1 MGFFGRKKDKE
12 KEKEKKG
19 GLFGWMKRKQADEPE
34 REEQIVEPEPETDTD
49 DVAAQMLAE
58 REAARQAETEQWR
71 EAAEAE
77 IAADQAE
84 AAALAAKA
92 AQDELL
98 TEEEDSEAEN
108 EEDEDDE
115 EPIAVTFQPEEAE
128 SEAEEAEPETVKVEP
143 EAVAEPETV
152 ESEPETVAEPE
163 TVESELEE
171 VAESETVE
179 SELEEVAEPE
189 TVESELEEVAEP
201 ETVEPEPEAV
211 AELETVEPEPE
222 AVAEPETVETEP
234 EEIAEPETVETEPE
248 EVAEPETEEVE
259 PEEVAE
265 PETVE
270 TEPEEIAE
278 PETVETE
285 PEEVAEPETEEVEP
299 EEVAEP
305 ETVEPEPEEVAEPE
319 TVETEPEEPQ
329 EPEKKKKKGFF
340 EKIRDGL
347 RKTKD
352 SVIAKMQLVLNA
364 FTKIDE
370 DLFDQ
375 LEETMIMG
383 DMGAETSIEI
393 CDQLRKRVKE
403 RGITDPKQIMG
414 LIQEIIGEML
424 GEDQTL
430 QLQTKPSVIMV
441 IGVNGAGKT
450 TTIGKLCHQLKED
463 GKKVIVAAADT
474 FRAAAIDQLE
484 VWTDRAG
491 VELVKHAE
499 GSDPAAVVYDAIEA
513 AKARNCDVLICDTAG
528 RLHNKKNLMQELAKI
543 NRIIEN
549 KAAGCDKEILLVLD
563 ATTGQNAVNQARLFK
578 EVADITGIV
587 LTKLDGTA
595 KGGIIVSIKNEL
607 EIPVKLIGVGEKID
621 DLQPFHARDFVNALF
636 ETEERK

>member
-71 EAAEAE
+71 EEAEAE

-98 TEEEDSEAEN
+98 TEEEDSEADA
-108 EEDEDDE
+108 EDEEDDE
-115 EPIAVTFQPEEAE
+115 EPIAVTFKPEEAEPKAEEAE
-128 SEAEEAEPETVKVEP
+128 SEEVAEP
-143 EAVAEPETV
+143 EAVETEPKEVIEPETV
-152 ESEPETVAEPE
+152 EVEPET
-163 TVESELEE
+163 

-179 SELEEVAEPE
+179 V
-189 TVESELEEVAEP
+189 
-201 ETVEPEPEAV
+201 EPEAV
-211 AELETVEPEPE
+211 T
-222 AVAEPETVETEP
+222 
-234 EEIAEPETVETEPE
+234 EPETVETEPE

-259 PEEVAE
+259 PEAVAE
-265 PETVE
+265 LEAVE
-270 TEPEEIAE
+270 P
-278 PETVETE
+278 
-285 PEEVAEPETEEVEP
+285 EP

-305 ETVEPEPEEVAEPE
+305 ETVEPEPKAVAEPE
-319 TVETEPEEPQ
+319 TVETEPEELDETEAEASEPEEPQ

>member
-58 REAARQAETEQWR
+58 REASRQAETEQWR
-71 EAAEAE
+71 EEAEAE

-98 TEEEDSEAEN
+98 TEEEDSEADAED

-152 ESEPETVAEPE
+152 ET
-163 TVESELEE
+163 ELEE
-171 VAESETVE
+171 I
-179 SELEEVAEPE
+179 AEPE

-201 ETVEPEPEAV
+201 ETVETEPEEV
-211 AELETVEPEPE
+211 AEPETVEPEPE

-234 EEIAEPETVETEPE
+234 EEIAEPETVEPEPE

-259 PEEVAE
+259 LEEVAE

-270 TEPEEIAE
+270 T
-278 PETVETE
+278 
-285 PEEVAEPETEEVEP
+285 
-299 EEVAEP
+299 
-305 ETVEPEPEEVAEPE
+305 EPEEVAEPE

-375 LEETMIMG
+375 LEETMIIG

>member
-71 EAAEAE
+71 EEAEAE

-98 TEEEDSEAEN
+98 TEEEDSEADA
-108 EEDEDDE
+108 EDEDDE

-143 EAVAEPETV
+143 E
-152 ESEPETVAEPE
+152 
-163 TVESELEE
+163 E
-171 VAESETVE
+171 V
-179 SELEEVAEPE
+179 
-189 TVESELEEVAEP
+189 
-201 ETVEPEPEAV
+201 
-211 AELETVEPEPE
+211 
-222 AVAEPETVETEP
+222 
-234 EEIAEPETVETEPE
+234 AEPETVETEPE

-265 PETVE
+265 PETEESESEELDE
-270 TEPEEIAE
+270 TE
-278 PETVETE
+278 TE
-285 PEEVAEPETEEVEP
+285 AS
-299 EEVAEP
+299 
-305 ETVEPEPEEVAEPE
+305 
-319 TVETEPEEPQ
+319 EPEEPQ

>member
-71 EAAEAE
+71 EEAEAE

-98 TEEEDSEAEN
+98 TEEEDSEADA
-108 EEDEDDE
+108 EDEDDE

-128 SEAEEAEPETVKVEP
+128 PEAEEAEPETVKVEP
-143 EAVAEPETV
+143 EAVAEP
-152 ESEPETVAEPE
+152 
-163 TVESELEE
+163 
-171 VAESETVE
+171 ETVE

-201 ETVEPEPEAV
+201 ETVE
-211 AELETVEPEPE
+211 TEPE

-234 EEIAEPETVETEPE
+234 EEIAEPET
-248 EVAEPETEEVE
+248 EEVE

-270 TEPEEIAE
+270 SEPEEFD
-278 PETVETE
+278 ETE
-285 PEEVAEPETEEVEP
+285 AE
-299 EEVAEP
+299 AS
-305 ETVEPEPEEVAEPE
+305 
-319 TVETEPEEPQ
+319 EPEEPQ

>member
-34 REEQIVEPEPETDTD
+34 REEQIVESEPETDTD

-71 EAAEAE
+71 EEAEAE
-77 IAADQAE
+77 IAADQVE

-108 EEDEDDE
+108 EEDEE
-115 EPIAVTFQPEEAE
+115 EPIVVTFQPEEAD
-128 SEAEEAEPETVKVEP
+128 SEAEETEP
-143 EAVAEPETV
+143 
-152 ESEPETVAEPE
+152 
-163 TVESELEE
+163 
-171 VAESETVE
+171 
-179 SELEEVAEPE
+179 EEVAEPE
-189 TVESELEEVAEP
+189 TVETELEEI
-201 ETVEPEPEAV
+201 T
-211 AELETVEPEPE
+211 
-222 AVAEPETVETEP
+222 EPETVETEL
-234 EEIAEPETVETEPE
+234 EEITEPEIVETELEEVTEPETVETEPE
-248 EVAEPETEEVE
+248 EVAEPETEETEPEEIAEPETEEYEPEEVAEPETEESESEEVAEPETEESE

-270 TEPEEIAE
+270 TEPEE
-278 PETVETE
+278 
-285 PEEVAEPETEEVEP
+285 VAEPEAEASESEELDETE
-299 EEVAEP
+299 AE
-305 ETVEPEPEEVAEPE
+305 AS
-319 TVETEPEEPQ
+319 EPEEPQ

>member
-34 REEQIVEPEPETDTD
+34 REAQIVELEPETDTD
-49 DVAAQMLAE
+49 DIAAQMLAE

-71 EAAEAE
+71 EEAEAE

-98 TEEEDSEAEN
+98 TEEEDSEADAED

-152 ESEPETVAEPE
+152 ESEPEA
-163 TVESELEE
+163 

-189 TVESELEEVAEP
+189 TVEA
-201 ETVEPEPEAV
+201 
-211 AELETVEPEPE
+211 EPE
-222 AVAEPETVETEP
+222 AVAEPETVGTEPEAVAEPKMVEAEPEAVAEPEIVETEP
-234 EEIAEPETVETEPE
+234 ETVAEPETVEVESE
-248 EVAEPETEEVE
+248 AVAELETEEVE
-259 PEEVAE
+259 PEEFEE
-265 PETVE
+265 PE
-270 TEPEEIAE
+270 AS
-278 PETVETE
+278 
-285 PEEVAEPETEEVEP
+285 
-299 EEVAEP
+299 
-305 ETVEPEPEEVAEPE
+305 
-319 TVETEPEEPQ
+319 EPEEPQ

-375 LEETMIMG
+375 LEETMIIG

>member
-71 EAAEAE
+71 EEAEAE

-98 TEEEDSEAEN
+98 TEEEDSEADAED

-152 ESEPETVAEPE
+152 E
-163 TVESELEE
+163 
-171 VAESETVE
+171 
-179 SELEEVAEPE
+179 
-189 TVESELEEVAEP
+189 
-201 ETVEPEPEAV
+201 
-211 AELETVEPEPE
+211 PEPE
-222 AVAEPETVETEP
+222 AVAEPETVESEL
-234 EEIAEPETVETEPE
+234 
-248 EVAEPETEEVE
+248 
-259 PEEVAE
+259 EEVAE

-305 ETVEPEPEEVAEPE
+305 ETEESESEELDE
-319 TVETEPEEPQ
+319 TETEASEPEEPQ

-578 EVADITGIV
+578 EVVT
-587 LTKLDGTA
+587 LPE
-595 KGGIIVSIKNEL
+595 S
-607 EIPVKLIGVGEKID
+607 
-621 DLQPFHARDFVNALF
+621 F
-636 ETEERK
+636 

>member
-71 EAAEAE
+71 EEAEAE
-77 IAADQAE
+77 IAADQVE

-108 EEDEDDE
+108 EEDEE
-115 EPIAVTFQPEEAE
+115 EPIVVTFQPEEAE

-143 EAVAEPETV
+143 EAVAEPEMV
-152 ESEPETVAEPE
+152 EAEPEAVAEPE
-163 TVESELEE
+163 TVETELEE
-171 VAESETVE
+171 VT
-179 SELEEVAEPE
+179 
-189 TVESELEEVAEP
+189 EP
-201 ETVEPEPEAV
+201 ETVEPEPETV
-211 AELETVEPEPE
+211 EPEPETVEAEPE

-234 EEIAEPETVETEPE
+234 EAVAEPETMETEPEAVAEPEIVETEPE
-248 EVAEPETEEVE
+248 T
-259 PEEVAE
+259 VAE

-270 TEPEEIAE
+270 
-278 PETVETE
+278 VESE
-285 PEEVAEPETEEVEP
+285 AVAELETEEVES
-299 EEVAEP
+299 EEFEEP
-305 ETVEPEPEEVAEPE
+305 EAS
-319 TVETEPEEPQ
+319 EPEEPQ

-513 AKARNCDVLICDTAG
+513 ARARNCDVLICDTAG

>member
-71 EAAEAE
+71 EEAEAE
-77 IAADQAE
+77 IAADQVE

-98 TEEEDSEAEN
+98 TEEEDSEADAED

-128 SEAEEAEPETVKVEP
+128 SEAEEAEPEE
-143 EAVAEPETV
+143 VAEPETV
-152 ESEPETVAEPE
+152 ESEKEEVAEPE

-171 VAESETVE
+171 IT
-179 SELEEVAEPE
+179 EPE

-201 ETVEPEPEAV
+201 ETVET
-211 AELETVEPEPE
+211 ELEEIT
-222 AVAEPETVETEP
+222 EPETVETEL
-234 EEIAEPETVETEPE
+234 EEITEPETVETEPE
-248 EVAEPETEEVE
+248 EVTEPETVESELEEITE
-259 PEEVAE
+259 PEIVETEPETVAE

-270 TEPEEIAE
+270 
-278 PETVETE
+278 VESE
-285 PEEVAEPETEEVEP
+285 AVAELETEEVES
-299 EEVAEP
+299 EEFEEP
-305 ETVEPEPEEVAEPE
+305 EAS
-319 TVETEPEEPQ
+319 EPEEPQ

>member
-71 EAAEAE
+71 EEAEAE

-98 TEEEDSEAEN
+98 TEEEDSEADAED

-143 EAVAEPETV
+143 EAVAEPKMV
-152 ESEPETVAEPE
+152 EAEPEAVAEPE
-163 TVESELEE
+163 TVEVKPEE
-171 VAESETVE
+171 I
-179 SELEEVAEPE
+179 
-189 TVESELEEVAEP
+189 AEP
-201 ETVEPEPEAV
+201 ETVEPEPEEV

-222 AVAEPETVETEP
+222 AVAEPEIVETEP
-234 EEIAEPETVETEPE
+234 ET
-248 EVAEPETEEVE
+248 
-259 PEEVAE
+259 VAE

-270 TEPEEIAE
+270 
-278 PETVETE
+278 VESE
-285 PEEVAEPETEEVEP
+285 AVAEL
-299 EEVAEP
+299 

>member
-71 EAAEAE
+71 EEAEAE

-98 TEEEDSEAEN
+98 IEEEDSEADA
-108 EEDEDDE
+108 EDEDDE
-115 EPIAVTFQPEEAE
+115 EPIAVTFKPEEA
-128 SEAEEAEPETVKVEP
+128 EP

-152 ESEPETVAEPE
+152 EVEPETVAE
-163 TVESELEE
+163 
-171 VAESETVE
+171 SETVKVE
-179 SELEEVAEPE
+179 PEEVAEPE
-189 TVESELEEVAEP
+189 TEETEP
-201 ETVEPEPEAV
+201 EE
-211 AELETVEPEPE
+211 
-222 AVAEPETVETEP
+222 VAEPETVETEP
-234 EEIAEPETVETEPE
+234 EEVAEPEAVETEPEEIAEPETVKVEPEEVAEPEAVEPEPEVVAEPETVETEPEEVIEPETVETEPEEIAEPETEEVEPEAVAEPETVETEPE
-248 EVAEPETEEVE
+248 EVAEPET
-259 PEEVAE
+259 
-265 PETVE
+265 VE
-270 TEPEEIAE
+270 TEPEEFEE
-278 PETVETE
+278 PEAEASE
-285 PEEVAEPETEEVEP
+285 PEK
-299 EEVAEP
+299 
-305 ETVEPEPEEVAEPE
+305 
-319 TVETEPEEPQ
+319 PQ

>member
-49 DVAAQMLAE
+49 DIAAQMLAE

-71 EAAEAE
+71 EEAEAE
-77 IAADQAE
+77 IAADQVE

-98 TEEEDSEAEN
+98 TEEEDSEADAED

-152 ESEPETVAEPE
+152 EPEPEA
-163 TVESELEE
+163 

-189 TVESELEEVAEP
+189 TVE
-201 ETVEPEPEAV
+201 T
-211 AELETVEPEPE
+211 EPE

-234 EEIAEPETVETEPE
+234 EEIAEPETVES
-248 EVAEPETEEVE
+248 
-259 PEEVAE
+259 
-265 PETVE
+265 
-270 TEPEEIAE
+270 EPEEIAE
-278 PETVETE
+278 PETVEPEPEEVAESETE
-285 PEEVAEPETEEVEP
+285 ESESEEVAEPETVEPEP

>member
-71 EAAEAE
+71 EEAEAE
-77 IAADQAE
+77 IAADQVE

-108 EEDEDDE
+108 EEDEE
-115 EPIAVTFQPEEAE
+115 EPIVVTFQPEEAD
-128 SEAEEAEPETVKVEP
+128 SEAEET
-143 EAVAEPETV
+143 
-152 ESEPETVAEPE
+152 
-163 TVESELEE
+163 
-171 VAESETVE
+171 
-179 SELEEVAEPE
+179 
-189 TVESELEEVAEP
+189 
-201 ETVEPEPEAV
+201 
-211 AELETVEPEPE
+211 
-222 AVAEPETVETEP
+222 
-234 EEIAEPETVETEPE
+234 
-248 EVAEPETEEVE
+248 E

-270 TEPEEIAE
+270 TELEEITEPETVETESEEVAEPETVETELEEAAEPETEESESEEITE

-285 PEEVAEPETEEVEP
+285 PEEVTELETVETEPEEVTELETVETEPEEVTEPETEESES

-305 ETVEPEPEEVAEPE
+305 ETEAEASESEELDETEAEAS
-319 TVETEPEEPQ
+319 EPEEPQ

>member
-19 GLFGWMKRKQADEPE
+19 GLFGWMKRKQADESE

-71 EAAEAE
+71 EEAEAE

-98 TEEEDSEAEN
+98 TEEEDSEA
-108 EEDEDDE
+108 DAEDDE
-115 EPIAVTFQPEEAE
+115 EPIAVTFKPEED
-128 SEAEEAEPETVKVEP
+128 
-143 EAVAEPETV
+143 
-152 ESEPETVAEPE
+152 
-163 TVESELEE
+163 
-171 VAESETVE
+171 
-179 SELEEVAEPE
+179 
-189 TVESELEEVAEP
+189 
-201 ETVEPEPEAV
+201 
-211 AELETVEPEPE
+211 EPE

-234 EEIAEPETVETEPE
+234 EAVAEPEAVETEPEEVAEPETVETEPE
-248 EVAEPETEEVE
+248 EVAEPETVESEPEEVTE
-259 PEEVAE
+259 PETVETELEEVAE

-270 TEPEEIAE
+270 SELK
-278 PETVETE
+278 
-285 PEEVAEPETEEVEP
+285 
-299 EEVAEP
+299 EVAEP
-305 ETVEPEPEEVAEPE
+305 ETVEPEPEEIAEPE
-319 TVETEPEEPQ
+319 TVESEPEEVAEPETIETEPEEVAELETEESESEELDETEAEASEPEEFDETEAEASEPEEPQ

>member
-71 EAAEAE
+71 EEAEAE
-77 IAADQAE
+77 IAADQVE

-108 EEDEDDE
+108 EEDEE

-128 SEAEEAEPETVKVEP
+128 SEAEEAEPEE
-143 EAVAEPETV
+143 VAEPETV
-152 ESEPETVAEPE
+152 ET
-163 TVESELEE
+163 ELEA

-179 SELEEVAEPE
+179 SKLEEVAEPE
-189 TVESELEEVAEP
+189 TVETELEEITEPETVETESEEVAEP
-201 ETVEPEPEAV
+201 ETVETELEEAAEPET
-211 AELETVEPEPE
+211 EESESEEIT
-222 AVAEPETVETEP
+222 EPETVETEP
-234 EEIAEPETVETEPE
+234 EEVAEPETVETEPE
-248 EVAEPETEEVE
+248 EVAEPEAEASESEELD
-259 PEEVAE
+259 
-265 PETVE
+265 E
-270 TEPEEIAE
+270 TEAE
-278 PETVETE
+278 
-285 PEEVAEPETEEVEP
+285 AS
-299 EEVAEP
+299 
-305 ETVEPEPEEVAEPE
+305 
-319 TVETEPEEPQ
+319 EPEEPQ